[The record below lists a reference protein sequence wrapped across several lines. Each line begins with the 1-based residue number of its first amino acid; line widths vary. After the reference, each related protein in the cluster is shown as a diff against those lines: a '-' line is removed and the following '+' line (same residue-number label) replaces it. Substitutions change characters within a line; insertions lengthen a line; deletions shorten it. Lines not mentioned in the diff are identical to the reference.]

1 MSAPALWP
9 RQRVVEYFSANINA
23 TELPPGVE
31 PMKESVSI
39 SARICDAL
47 ALHEARTGAKPT
59 RIYLG
64 IEEDGELSALTADAA
79 RFPATPPVEM
89 GFVRRK
95 FHGAE
100 IYRVDAATHL
110 QVS

>member
-1 MSAPALWP
+1 MTAISDRIAAH
-9 RQRVVEYFSANINA
+9 RQPV
-23 TELPPGVE
+23 
-31 PMKESVSI
+31 
-39 SARICDAL
+39 
-47 ALHEARTGAKPT
+47 T

-79 RFPATPPVEM
+79 RFPAPPPVEM

-110 QVS
+110 AVS

>member
-1 MSAPALWP
+1 MTAISDRIADAIAAH
-9 RQRVVEYFSANINA
+9 RQPV
-23 TELPPGVE
+23 
-31 PMKESVSI
+31 
-39 SARICDAL
+39 
-47 ALHEARTGAKPT
+47 T

-64 IEEDGELSALTADAA
+64 IEEDVELSA
-79 RFPATPPVEM
+79 TPQVAM

-110 QVS
+110 AVA